1 MFQVSPI
8 VYFLFPLRCV
18 ADLLRSTFFFY
29 NGTYSFYCLPSCA
42 SALLVSFPILMSIF
56 TQLPS
61 LLPSTF
67 SLLLSPT
74 DSASECLCFSLTHSY
89 LSRPPS
95 YFCVGPVGFY
105 PYSPGFFFFAI
116 TSELS
121 SLFSLTLPPFPFPFS
136 TLPHYS
142 KNTDVISGPLLC
154 IELS

>member
-1 MFQVSPI
+1 MFLFSWSLDFGSFLLRILLNTLTQLLGLSPHWSMNPKSNMFQVSPI

-42 SALLVSFPILMSIF
+42 SALLVSFPILMSTF

-105 PYSPGFFFFAI
+105 PYSPGFFFF
-116 TSELS
+116 LQ
-121 SLFSLTLPPFPFPFS
+121 
-136 TLPHYS
+136 
-142 KNTDVISGPLLC
+142 
-154 IELS
+154 

>member
-42 SALLVSFPILMSIF
+42 SALLVSFPILMSTF

-105 PYSPGFFFFAI
+105 PYSPGFFFFCNNLR
-116 TSELS
+116 TQLS
-121 SLFSLTLPPFPFPFS
+121 VFTYSPSLPLPIFHTATLF
-136 TLPHYS
+136 
-142 KNTDVISGPLLC
+142 
-154 IELS
+154 